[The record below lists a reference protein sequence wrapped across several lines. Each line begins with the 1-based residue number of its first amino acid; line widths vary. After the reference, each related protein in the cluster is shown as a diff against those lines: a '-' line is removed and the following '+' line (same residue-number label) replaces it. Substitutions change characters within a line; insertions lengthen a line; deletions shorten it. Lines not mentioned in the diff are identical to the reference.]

1 VIQAAAGRVLARA
14 LPAAAA
20 ALAATAVSAA
30 AIDAAGG
37 SHDAHG
43 LLRGAVLLLNAGLW
57 WGFAIVIMFRTTPA
71 RRGPWLRGAALVALA
86 SVAAVAVSP
95 DDAAHAGWAQTAAS
109 GAVSLASLGLAF
121 GSLGRLGR
129 CFGVLPD
136 ARGVVT
142 RGPYRVVRH
151 PIYLGE
157 LGAVVGVLIASPNP
171 RNVVAL
177 VALVLA
183 QIGRARLEE
192 RTLAAAFPA
201 YAAYAARTP
210 MLLPRLP
217 LPGMPSARRPEGRP
231 APDQR
236 AGGLGSL

>member
-1 VIQAAAGRVLARA
+1 VIRAAAGRVLARA

-57 WGFAIVIMFRTTPA
+57 WGFAIVMVFRTTPA

-86 SVAAVAVSP
+86 SAAAVAVDP
-95 DDAAHAGWAQTAAS
+95 GGAARAGWAQTAAS
-109 GAVSLASLGLAF
+109 GAVSLASLALAF

-142 RGPYRVVRH
+142 RGPYRIVRH

-171 RNVVAL
+171 RNVLAL
-177 VALVLA
+177 AALVLA

-201 YAAYAARTP
+201 YAEYAARTP
-210 MLLPRLP
+210 MLLPRLR
-217 LPGMPSARRPEGRP
+217 LPAGRSGRRPQRRSALDQGAGR
-231 APDQR
+231 
-236 AGGLGSL
+236 LGSL